1 VSLREIIVDEIRRRG
16 SIPFSRYMELCL
28 YHPQLGYYFRPGKR
42 FGKAGDFYTSS
53 DVHAVFGRLLAR
65 RFADMWR
72 ALGSPA
78 RLDLIELGPGRGQF
92 ASDALDWSGK
102 RFPGFFQALR
112 YLLVERSPALRD
124 QLHERFSEHLAVGK
138 VLIYETLDAAT
149 PRLFPHVIIFAN
161 ELFDALPVDI
171 LDHRGAVRVA
181 VQHGGFC
188 EEFVLPSTQ
197 ELQYLDRYSLRPRQ
211 GERVEV
217 ALASLSWMDR
227 IAAAFDGR
235 QGFAV
240 FIDYGY
246 TQDQQL
252 AGRHLD
258 TLTTYRAHRVSF
270 SPYEAPGEQDITA
283 HVNFTALRT
292 RARELGLD
300 PIVLLTQSQ
309 FLLAIGEESQFADA
323 FRDCKLPQEQA
334 KVALQL
340 NHLISPEG
348 MGEIFQVLVLSA
360 GVRGEEI
367 ARLGGLTLSH

>member
-1 VSLREIIVDEIRRRG
+1 
-16 SIPFSRYMELCL
+16 
-28 YHPQLGYYFRPGKR
+28 
-42 FGKAGDFYTSS
+42 
-53 DVHAVFGRLLAR
+53 
-65 RFADMWR
+65 
-72 ALGSPA
+72 
-78 RLDLIELGPGRGQF
+78 
-92 ASDALDWSGK
+92 
-102 RFPGFFQALR
+102 
-112 YLLVERSPALRD
+112 
-124 QLHERFSEHLAVGK
+124 
-138 VLIYETLDAAT
+138 
-149 PRLFPHVIIFAN
+149 
-161 ELFDALPVDI
+161 
-171 LDHRGAVRVA
+171 
-181 VQHGGFC
+181 
-188 EEFVLPSTQ
+188 
-197 ELQYLDRYSLRPRQ
+197 
-211 GERVEV
+211 
-217 ALASLSWMDR
+217 MDR
-227 IAAAFDGR
+227 IAAAFEGR

-246 TQDQQL
+246 TQEQQL